1 MSNTK
6 KVLFSKRCAIWCL
19 VLGFCLILYPV
30 LLLNFYNYSL
40 IYLSILTTMSAF
52 NIVNMN
58 RKAIYFPVP
67 IFFSIVDDVNTKE
80 KMNKRSENR
89 EFSVWGALVA
99 LFCSI
104 CVYAVISIL
113 LGAPIYKDWGATLYF
128 SSLMTLLT
136 VYPLIWYYFFSDSI
150 SSVLKVITDTK
161 FDNMMENHLQSI
173 LIWTIMGA
181 WVGAFPIPLDWDRP
195 WQKWPITC
203 CIGACLGNSVMH
215 LITGYKL
222 LQSYVKDKKKVLF
235 NRTV

>member
-113 LGAPIYKDWGATLYF
+113 LGAPIYK
-128 SSLMTLLT
+128 
-136 VYPLIWYYFFSDSI
+136 
-150 SSVLKVITDTK
+150 